1 MNSAEAMDRG
11 PGAPQTERPV
21 VLVVDDEVGILTAIR
36 RSLKS
41 VPAEVVTAENA
52 GEAIA
57 FLHDHPVAVV
67 VSDHMMPGMTG
78 LELLAL
84 VRQNW
89 PRTLGIM
96 MTASGDIQLAA
107 DAVNRRLV
115 RAFLTKPWTV
125 ETLRTAVGEALEV
138 WHASGEAAGERLKNG
153 VGEAVRAQATRAVL
167 ALARAMDARDRYTRN
182 HSERVAGLSVA
193 LGRALKLPPVTLEAL
208 RVGGLLHDVGKIGV
222 LDAVLLKPSKLS
234 AEEFEAIRRHPGMGA
249 SIVEPL
255 GLAADVVAVIRQHH
269 ENHDG
274 TGYPDGL
281 TGDQIHLL
289 ARLVHVVDA
298 YEAMRANRVYRTARE
313 PDWIRAEMQR
323 CRGTQFDPLLLDLFL
338 AELDAGRVDAAL
350 AEADGVGLAPQPSR
364 EPSSAAP
371 SG

>member
-1 MNSAEAMDRG
+1 MDCVEAADE
-11 PGAPQTERPV
+11 GADALQAGRPI
-21 VLVVDDEVGILTAIR
+21 VLVVDDEIGILTAIR
-36 RSLKS
+36 RCLRSI
-41 VPAEVVTAENA
+41 PAEVVTAESA

-57 FLHDHPVAVV
+57 FLHDNPVAVV

-125 ETLRTAVGEALEV
+125 DALRVAIREALEA
-138 WHASGEAAGERLKNG
+138 WQAAGPDAGEGLRNG
-153 VGEAVRAQATRAVL
+153 LAEAVRQQATRAVL

-182 HSERVAGLSVA
+182 HSERVAGLAVA
-193 LGRALKLPPVTLEAL
+193 LGRAFMLPPQTLEAL

-222 LDAVLLKPSKLS
+222 GDAVLLKPARLS
-234 AEEFEAIRRHPGMGA
+234 AEEFEAIRRHPGTGA

-255 GLAADVVAVIRQHH
+255 GLAEEVVAVIRQHH

-281 TGDQIHLL
+281 AGDQIHLL

-313 PDWIRAEMQR
+313 PEWIRAELLR
-323 CRGTQFDPLLLDLFL
+323 CRGTQFEPHLLDLFL
-338 AELDAGRVDAAL
+338 AELEAGRIDAAL
-350 AEADGVGLAPQPSR
+350 VEADGVALGLQPALSSP
-364 EPSSAAP
+364 PSSPA
-371 SG
+371 G